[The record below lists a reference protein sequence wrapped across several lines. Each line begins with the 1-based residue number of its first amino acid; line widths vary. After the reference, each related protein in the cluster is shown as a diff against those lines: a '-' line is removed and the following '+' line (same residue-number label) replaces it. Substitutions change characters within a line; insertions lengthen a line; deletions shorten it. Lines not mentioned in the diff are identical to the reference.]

1 MCNLTGSYVKS
12 PGESSWSCHSVN
24 LEATSPDNLKTQSLQ
39 MLILTLKQ
47 RQKKKLPERIP
58 CLELGR
64 TQAEDYLKYSS

>member
-47 RQKKKLPERIP
+47 RQKKKTSRKDSMFRAGEN
-58 CLELGR
+58 
-64 TQAEDYLKYSS
+64 TS